1 MCFIYKKTT
10 HLNSKVY
17 IKTDMKFPRFHIK
30 KMDIFIIKAFLKN
43 LMATFFICLFIFI
56 LQLLWRWID
65 DFIGKGL
72 DVTIITKF
80 FILGSMSLISKAFPL
95 AILLAALMTF
105 GNFGEKFELLAM
117 KAAGIP
123 LIRTILPLIICC
135 TLFGGVSFYF
145 QNYVTPLAQMNL
157 LKMMY
162 SIKQTSPESDI
173 VEKIFYSK
181 LDGYSIYVNSKNKET
196 GVLYD
201 VTIYDMSSG
210 FEKTNILVSDSA
222 VIKNTIDDKFMIL
235 SMFSGEQFS
244 NLEEQN
250 INKKNTPYRRESFTR
265 KDVVIETDGGFEI
278 KDAEFVKNRADS
290 KNMKKLA
297 TDIDSLKL
305 SNDSIGLSNFRAI
318 KRSNYKDNLTFNR
331 TDSTAMA
338 KESIYCM
345 DVDSIYNSATK
356 KSKLMWKRDALR
368 SITSLKNTYDINNR
382 ILHQLDKDLNKHQ
395 IFWWEKI
402 TLSLA
407 CVIFLLIGAP
417 LGSIVRRGGLG
428 YPIIISVATFILYY
442 IFETSGSKMASE
454 GVWKIWFGSWLS
466 TMILAPLGLFFTYQA
481 NKDSGILKNDAIKN
495 FFKKIFT
502 IPDKRHIT
510 VKEVIIDTPD
520 YEKCHTNLKE
530 IYNIA
535 RLYKMNNKL
544 KKLPSIKKVFFNKEN
559 DVLCNLD
566 EKLENCIEELSNCRN
581 SRIIA
586 RLNDIPILEVNQL
599 LAPFKKRW
607 MNTAVLLVPPI
618 NIIVYIRSIRFRI
631 KLLIDLTKIETR
643 TREIIKILKKEKL
656 IDTNE

>member
-1 MCFIYKKTT
+1 
-10 HLNSKVY
+10 
-17 IKTDMKFPRFHIK
+17 MKFPKFHIK

-72 DVTIITKF
+72 DVNIIAKF
-80 FILGSMSLISKAFPL
+80 FVLGSMSLISKAFPL

-222 VIKNTIDDKFMIL
+222 VIKNTIDDKYMVL

-305 SNDSIGLSNFRAI
+305 SNDSIGLSNFRAL
-318 KRSNYKDNLTFNR
+318 KRSNYKDNLTFNK
-331 TDSTAMA
+331 TDSTAMV
-338 KESIYCM
+338 KESVYSM

-495 FFKKIFT
+495 FFKKLFT

-530 IYNIA
+530 IYSIA

-544 KKLPSIKKVFFNKEN
+544 KKLPSIKKVFFNRED
-559 DVLCNLD
+559 DVLRDLD

-581 SRIIA
+581 SRVIA

-607 MNTAVLLVPPI
+607 MNTVMLLIPPI
-618 NIIVYIRSIRFRI
+618 NVIVYIRSIRFRI
-631 KLLIDLTKIETR
+631 KLLIDLTKVETR
-643 TREIIKILKKEKL
+643 IREIIKILKKEKL